1 MKFLPRA
8 LALFLR
14 TLALA
19 GSIACLW
26 LFTPLL
32 GVPALLA
39 GRLLCDLAGH
49 VAATSAGAPRGK

>member
-1 MKFLPRA
+1 MTFLLRA

-32 GVPALLA
+32 GVPALLVA
-39 GRLLCDLAGH
+39 RLLCDLAGQ
-49 VAATSAGAPRGK
+49 VEAVSAGAPRAR